1 MQVESV
7 REAGGM
13 KRAQCES
20 CGAVWEISEQRDISR
35 GYLCPDCEDRIMMRP
50 KRSKT
55 NVWRSE
61 ER

>member
-1 MQVESV
+1 MESV
-7 REAGGM
+7 KEAGAM

-20 CGAVWEISEQRDISR
+20 CGAVWGISEQRDVRS

-50 KRSKT
+50 RRSKT

-61 ER
+61 DE

>member
-1 MQVESV
+1 
-7 REAGGM
+7 M

-20 CGAVWEISEQRDISR
+20 CGAVWEISVQRDISR